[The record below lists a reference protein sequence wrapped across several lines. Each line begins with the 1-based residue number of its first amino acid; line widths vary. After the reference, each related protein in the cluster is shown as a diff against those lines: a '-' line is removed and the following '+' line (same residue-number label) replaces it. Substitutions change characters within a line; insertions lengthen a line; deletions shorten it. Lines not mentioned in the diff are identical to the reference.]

1 MQNELNEQNNF
12 IMYTT
17 DDGKVDIEVRLEDE
31 NVWLTQNSMAELFD
45 TTRNNITMHIKNIF
59 EEGELQES
67 SVSKESLLTAKDGKK
82 YKTKFYNLDLI
93 ISVGYRVKS
102 VRGTQFR
109 IWANKLIKEYLIKG
123 YNLNV
128 KRFKNNGGGEYF
140 EEVLEKIRDIRS
152 SEKVFWRK
160 ILDIYATSVDYDA
173 KNEQTREF
181 FKTVQN
187 KMHYAVHGNTAAEVI
202 FNRVD
207 SKKENIGLTNF
218 KGNMPT
224 KAETEIAKNY
234 LSEKELDLLNR
245 MVSAYLDVAEIN
257 ALNMHAMT
265 MKEWVRE
272 LDRFLTMTHKD
283 ILEGTGTISHE
294 EALEKAHEEY
304 DKYMKNHLTQAE
316 KRLLRNTG
324 RRYKK
329 IEIIQMQLDKKEL
342 NKNVVTEKCSLTTD
356 DGKNYNKYLNESND
370 NKFSEYINTL
380 E

>member
-1 MQNELNEQNNF
+1 MDNKLNEKNNF
-12 IMYTT
+12 IIYTT
-17 DDGKVDIEVRLEDE
+17 DDGQVDIEVRLEDE

-45 TTRNNITMHIKNIF
+45 TTKQNISLHIKNIF
-59 EEGELQES
+59 EEKELEEN
-67 SVSKESLLTAKDGKK
+67 SVVKHSLTTAKDGKN

-102 VRGTQFR
+102 IRGTQFR

-128 KRFKNNGGGEYF
+128 ERFKNNGGGPYF

-181 FKTVQN
+181 FRTVQN

-207 SKKENIGLTNF
+207 SEKENIGLTNF
-218 KGNMPT
+218 KGSMPT
-224 KAETEIAKNY
+224 RAETEIAKNY
-234 LSEKELDLLNR
+234 LSEKELNLLNR
-245 MVSAYLDVAEIN
+245 MVSAYLDIAEIN

-265 MKEWVRE
+265 MKEWVNE
-272 LDRFLTMTHKD
+272 LNGFLTMTHKD
-283 ILEGTGTISHE
+283 ILEGAGTISHE
-294 EALEKAHEEY
+294 KALAKAYEEY
-304 DKYMKNHLTQAE
+304 DKYMRNHLTQAE
-316 KRLLRNTG
+316 KDYLEIMG
-324 RRYKK
+324 EDIKK
-329 IEIIQMQLDKKEL
+329 LK
-342 NKNVVTEKCSLTTD
+342 
-356 DGKNYNKYLNESND
+356 
-370 NKFSEYINTL
+370 
-380 E
+380 

>member
-1 MQNELNEQNNF
+1 MDNELNEQTNF

-17 DDGKVDIEVRLEDE
+17 DDGQVDIEVRLEEE
-31 NVWLTQNSMAELFD
+31 NVWLTQKSMAELFE

-59 EEGELQES
+59 EDGELQEKT
-67 SVSKESLLTAKDGKK
+67 VSKESLLTAKDGKN

-93 ISVGYRVKS
+93 IVVGYRVKS
-102 VRGTQFR
+102 VRGMQFR

-128 KRFKNNGGGEYF
+128 KRFKNNGGETYF
-140 EEVLEKIRDIRS
+140 EELLEKIRDIRS

-160 ILDIYATSVDYDA
+160 ILDIYATSVDYNA

-202 FNRVD
+202 FNRVN
-207 SKKENIGLTNF
+207 SEKENIGLTNF

-224 KAETEIAKNY
+224 RAETEIAKNY

-265 MKEWVRE
+265 MKDWAKE
-272 LDRFLTMTHKD
+272 LDGFLTMTHKD
-283 ILEGTGTISHE
+283 ILEGAGIISHE
-294 EALEKAHEEY
+294 KALEKAHKEY
-304 DKYMKNHLTQAE
+304 DKYMRNHLTQAE
-316 KRLLRNTG
+316 KDYLEIMG
-324 RRYKK
+324 EDIKK
-329 IEIIQMQLDKKEL
+329 LK
-342 NKNVVTEKCSLTTD
+342 
-356 DGKNYNKYLNESND
+356 
-370 NKFSEYINTL
+370 
-380 E
+380 